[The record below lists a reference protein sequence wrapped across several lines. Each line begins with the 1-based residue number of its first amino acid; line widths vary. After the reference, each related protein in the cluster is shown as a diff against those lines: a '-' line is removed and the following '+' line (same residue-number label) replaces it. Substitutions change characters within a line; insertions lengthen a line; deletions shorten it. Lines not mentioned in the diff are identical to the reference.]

1 MPSKKGQEGG
11 GGTKLKSRD
20 EEKLQRPKKYKVV
33 LYNDDFT
40 PMDFVASLL
49 IQVFNMGQPA
59 AWNITKSV
67 HEKGRGIAGV
77 YSKEIA
83 ETKCLQVNDAA
94 RAYGHPLKSATEPE

>member
-1 MPSKKGQEGG
+1 MSNKQGRGDG
-11 GGTKLKSRD
+11 GGTKLKSRG

-33 LYNDDFT
+33 LHNDDFT

-49 IQVFNMGQPA
+49 IKIFNMSEQK

-83 ETKCLQVNDAA
+83 ETKSGEANKAA
-94 RAYGHPLKSATEPE
+94 RAYGHPFQSSTEPE

>member
-1 MPSKKGQEGG
+1 MADRKNKDGG

-20 EEKLQRPKKYKVV
+20 EEKLQKPKKYKVV

-40 PMDFVASLL
+40 PMEFVAALL
-49 IQVFNMGQPA
+49 KQVFNMSEPA
-59 AWNITKSV
+59 AWNVTKSV

-83 ETKCLQVNDAA
+83 ETKSVQVNDAA
-94 RAYGHPLKSATEPE
+94 RAYGHPLQSATEPE